1 LDFFSNRPIYFSR
14 VIFIDPTP
22 NEHFEHCVSN
32 AAGCVDVQKENGGA
46 LVTVP
51 LKDDSN
57 RVFGVLAVDT
67 VNDQRNKNGS
77 AKFTS
82 SDVSFYEVR

>member
-1 LDFFSNRPIYFSR
+1 
-14 VIFIDPTP
+14 
-22 NEHFEHCVSN
+22 VSN

-46 LVTVP
+46 LVAVP

-67 VNDQRNKNGS
+67 VNDQRNGA
-77 AKFTS
+77 AKFTQK
-82 SDVSFYEVR
+82 DINFYEVPMPD